1 MSKQIIKNN
10 LQKYR
15 IWKRLRQADLAKELN
30 LSINQIRYIENN
42 KYPKYPKYQVRH
54 KICEYFGVNQDQM
67 FYIEKQ

>member
-10 LQKYR
+10 LKKYR
-15 IWKRLRQADLAKELN
+15 IWKGLRQVDLAKELN
-30 LSINQIRYIENN
+30 LSIAQIRYIENKN
-42 KYPKYPKYQVRH
+42 KYQRYQVRH